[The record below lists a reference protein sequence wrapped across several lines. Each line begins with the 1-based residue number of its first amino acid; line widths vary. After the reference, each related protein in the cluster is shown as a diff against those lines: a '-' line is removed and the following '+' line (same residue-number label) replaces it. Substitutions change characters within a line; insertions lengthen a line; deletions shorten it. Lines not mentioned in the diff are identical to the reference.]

1 MGEVFFPVHDL
12 LRRRLQT
19 GLVLAG
25 LTLCVAST
33 VFLLLFCA
41 RLGLGISSIAE
52 GRLTTGFMIV
62 FRQLLVF
69 AGALVLIAGVA
80 TVSFMVFFMMS
91 QRVKDVGLMKAIGCP
106 NGLIFGYLMS
116 ELAIVAIVSCVLGTI
131 LGMVA
136 DFASTGL
143 LTGAGFESTWK
154 LADAWPAL
162 LVAVGF
168 LAVALILGAKPI
180 LDATKVECVKA
191 MSPNYYI
198 ELMSGSRFRAAS
210 RSRLVARIALRSLS
224 RRKAA
229 TLRVLICLTTLFVL
243 LTVTVA
249 GGVIASQ
256 TTNDWIEKAIGRNTL
271 VIGHHEMLGQYRFLY
286 SKFYEAKGDR
296 SFNYADERYSM
307 SENLSSLLG
316 NISGVTNTEER
327 LVTQAHI
334 TEVRSYVID
343 PETLATIPIG
353 DSREWDSLIIGVEP
367 DKVLGQWFVDG
378 RFLDGN
384 DSFKATVGD
393 SLARAIFSRPLDQS
407 MSFSHGTYDVVG
419 VCVEPINNG
428 FVAYVP
434 LKVLHS
440 ASGIPVSNLLM
451 VRIDSSA
458 DEAVVVNKIKSELAS
473 ENDAFDV
480 LVLDEILEKSVAFV
494 GHLWSAIMLLPL
506 FSLISASFC
515 MTAYVMLAVTE
526 QKQEFGVLR
535 ALGARSS
542 AIVRLVSLQ
551 NLVVLLSSYGVGV
564 ASGIMTTLMILV
576 PDPIVTSL
584 TIAEICGLLLAA
596 SILIFTMSL
605 YPAMK
610 AAKASILQCIA

>member
-19 GLVLAG
+19 GLVVAG

-62 FRQLLVF
+62 LRQLLVF
-69 AGALVLIAGVA
+69 AGALVIIAGVA
-80 TVSFMVFFMMS
+80 TISFMVFFMMS

-106 NGLIFGYLMS
+106 NGLIFGYLIN
-116 ELAIVAIVSCVLGTI
+116 ELAIVVIVSCVLGTI
-131 LGMVA
+131 LGIAA
-136 DFASTGL
+136 DFASTSL

-162 LVAVGF
+162 LVAVIF
-168 LAVALILGAKPI
+168 LVVALVLGAKPI

-198 ELMSGSRFRAAS
+198 ELTSGSRFRATS
-210 RSRLVARIALRSLS
+210 RSSLVARIAMRSLS

-229 TLRVLICLTTLFVL
+229 TIRVLACLTTVFVL

-256 TTNDWIEKAIGRNTL
+256 TTNDWIEKAMGRNVL
-271 VIGHHEMLGQYRFLY
+271 VIGHHEMLDQCRFLY

-296 SFNYADERYSM
+296 SFNYTDEKYSM
-307 SENLSSLLG
+307 PENLSNRLG

-327 LVTQAHI
+327 LVTQAHVA
-334 TEVRSYVID
+334 EVRSYVID
-343 PETLATIPIG
+343 PETLATIPVG
-353 DSREWDSLIIGVEP
+353 DSHERDSLIIGVEP

-378 RFLDGN
+378 RFLDEN
-384 DSFKATVGD
+384 DSFDATVGD
-393 SLARAIFSRPLDQS
+393 SLAQAIFSRPLDQS
-407 MSFSHGTYDVVG
+407 MSFSNGTYDIVG
-419 VCVEPINNG
+419 VCIEPINNG

-434 LKVLHS
+434 LKVLRRVS
-440 ASGIPVSNLLM
+440 SIPMPNMLV
-451 VRIDSSA
+451 VRIDPSA
-458 DEAVVVNKIKSELAS
+458 DEAVVVNKIRSELAS
-473 ENDAFDV
+473 ENEAFDV
-480 LVLDEILEKSVAFV
+480 LELDEILEKSVAFV

-506 FSLISASFC
+506 FSLISASLC

-535 ALGARSS
+535 ALGTRPS

-564 ASGIMTTLMILV
+564 ALGIMTTLMILV

-584 TIAEICGLLLAA
+584 TVAEICGWLLAA
-596 SILIFTMSL
+596 SASIFIMSL

-610 AAKASILQCIA
+610 AARASILQCIT